1 MKFVILSNKK
11 IPGFGGIKGP
21 ILTPQEI
28 PLKKVLSM
36 VSLGFEVF
44 EVMEDGSRRKVQFSD
59 ERILSEMIKQKLT
72 KKFCKVYPP
81 IDSVTLVG
89 SPENKSDLNIFEKTS
104 AKDIDAIVDIEKSTI
119 CNATRGEN
127 ENKESE
133 EKQSKKDKKNNNKSY
148 KKPELP
154 KIDDVEEISDDK

>member
-1 MKFVILSNKK
+1 MKFVIMSNKK

-28 PLKKVLSM
+28 PLKKVLDM

-59 ERILSEMIKQKLT
+59 ERILSEMIEQKIA
-72 KKFCKVYPP
+72 KKVRQVNP
-81 IDSVTLVG
+81 DSEKE
-89 SPENKSDLNIFEKTS
+89 ENKSDLNIFEKTS
-104 AKDIDAIVDIEKSTI
+104 VKNIDNTI
-119 CNATRGEN
+119 CNASISKD

-133 EKQSKKDKKNNNKSY
+133 EKQLKKDKKNNKLD
-148 KKPELP
+148 KKTTLP
-154 KIDDVEEISDDK
+154 KIDDVEGISDDK

>member
-28 PLKKVLSM
+28 PLKKVLNM

-81 IDSVTLVG
+81 IESVTLVG

-104 AKDIDAIVDIEKSTI
+104 VKNIDNNI
-119 CNATRGEN
+119 CNVSKD

-133 EKQSKKDKKNNNKSY
+133 EKQSKKDKKNNKSY

>member
-1 MKFVILSNKK
+1 MKFVIMSNKK

-28 PLKKVLSM
+28 PLEKVLNM

-59 ERILSEMIKQKLT
+59 ERILCEMINQKLT
-72 KKFCKVYPP
+72 KKYCQVYPP
-81 IDSVTLVG
+81 IDSVTLVE
-89 SPENKSDLNIFEKTS
+89 SPENKSDLNIFEKT
-104 AKDIDAIVDIEKSTI
+104 TI
-119 CNATRGEN
+119 CNATKGKD

-133 EKQSKKDKKNNNKSY
+133 EKQLKKDKKNNKLD
-148 KKPELP
+148 KKATLP

>member
-1 MKFVILSNKK
+1 MKFVITSNKK

-28 PLKKVLSM
+28 PLKKVLDM

-59 ERILSEMIKQKLT
+59 ERILCEMINQKLT
-72 KKFCKVYPP
+72 KKYCQVHPP
-81 IDSVTLVG
+81 IESVTIVG
-89 SPENKSDLNIFEKTS
+89 SPENKSDLNIFEKT
-104 AKDIDAIVDIEKSTI
+104 TI
-119 CNATRGEN
+119 CNATKGKD

-133 EKQSKKDKKNNNKSY
+133 EKQLKKDKKNNKLD
-148 KKPELP
+148 KKATLP

>member
-1 MKFVILSNKK
+1 MKFVIMSNKK

-28 PLKKVLSM
+28 PLKKVLDM

-59 ERILSEMIKQKLT
+59 ERILCEMINQKLT
-72 KKFCKVYPP
+72 KKYCQVYPP
-81 IDSVTLVG
+81 IDSVTPVR
-89 SPENKSDLNIFEKTS
+89 SPENKSDLNIFEKT
-104 AKDIDAIVDIEKSTI
+104 TI
-119 CNATRGEN
+119 CNATKGKD

-133 EKQSKKDKKNNNKSY
+133 EKQLKKDKKNNKLD
-148 KKPELP
+148 KKTTLP
-154 KIDDVEEISDDK
+154 KIDNVEEISDDK

>member
-1 MKFVILSNKK
+1 MKFVILSNRK

-81 IDSVTLVG
+81 IDSITLVE
-89 SPENKSDLNIFEKTS
+89 SPENKSDSNIFEKTDV
-104 AKDIDAIVDIEKSTI
+104 KNMDNTI
-119 CNATRGEN
+119 CNALISKD

-133 EKQSKKDKKNNNKSY
+133 EKQLKKDKKNNKLD
-148 KKPELP
+148 KKTTLP
-154 KIDDVEEISDDK
+154 KIDNVEEISDDK

>member
-1 MKFVILSNKK
+1 MKFVITSNKK

-28 PLKKVLSM
+28 PLKKVLDM

-59 ERILSEMIKQKLT
+59 ERILCEMINQKLT
-72 KKFCKVYPP
+72 KKYCKVYPP
-81 IDSVTLVG
+81 IDSVTIVEL
-89 SPENKSDLNIFEKTS
+89 PENKSDLNIFEKT
-104 AKDIDAIVDIEKSTI
+104 TI
-119 CNATRGEN
+119 CNATKGKD

-133 EKQSKKDKKNNNKSY
+133 EKQLKKDKKNNKLD
-148 KKPELP
+148 KKATLP

>member
-1 MKFVILSNKK
+1 MKFVIMSNKK

-28 PLKKVLSM
+28 PLKKVLDM

-59 ERILSEMIKQKLT
+59 ERILSEMIEQKLA
-72 KKFCKVYPP
+72 KKVRQVNP
-81 IDSVTLVG
+81 DSEKE
-89 SPENKSDLNIFEKTS
+89 ENKSDLNIFEKTS
-104 AKDIDAIVDIEKSTI
+104 VKNIDNTI
-119 CNATRGEN
+119 CNASISKD

-133 EKQSKKDKKNNNKSY
+133 EKQLKKDKKNNKLD
-148 KKPELP
+148 KKTTLP
-154 KIDDVEEISDDK
+154 KIDDVEGISDDK

>member
-1 MKFVILSNKK
+1 MKFVITSNKK

-28 PLKKVLSM
+28 PLKKVLDM

-59 ERILSEMIKQKLT
+59 ERILCEMINQKLT
-72 KKFCKVYPP
+72 KKYCQVYPP
-81 IDSVTLVG
+81 IESITLVE
-89 SPENKSDLNIFEKTS
+89 SPENKSDLNIFEKT
-104 AKDIDAIVDIEKSTI
+104 TI
-119 CNATRGEN
+119 CNATKGKD

-133 EKQSKKDKKNNNKSY
+133 EKQLKKDKKNNKLD
-148 KKPELP
+148 KKATLP

>member
-1 MKFVILSNKK
+1 MKFVIMSNKK

-28 PLKKVLSM
+28 PLEKVLNM

-59 ERILSEMIKQKLT
+59 ERILCEMINQKLT
-72 KKFCKVYPP
+72 KKYCQVYPP
-81 IDSVTLVG
+81 IDSVTLVE
-89 SPENKSDLNIFEKTS
+89 SPENKSDLNIFEKT
-104 AKDIDAIVDIEKSTI
+104 TI
-119 CNATRGEN
+119 CNATKGKD

-133 EKQSKKDKKNNNKSY
+133 EKQLKKDKKNNKLD
-148 KKPELP
+148 KKTTLP
-154 KIDDVEEISDDK
+154 KIDNVEEISDDK

>member
-1 MKFVILSNKK
+1 MKFVITSNKK

-28 PLKKVLSM
+28 PLKKVLDM

-59 ERILSEMIKQKLT
+59 ERILCEMINQKLT
-72 KKFCKVYPP
+72 KKYCQVYPP
-81 IDSVTLVG
+81 IDSVTPVE
-89 SPENKSDLNIFEKTS
+89 SPENKSDLNIFEKT
-104 AKDIDAIVDIEKSTI
+104 TI
-119 CNATRGEN
+119 CNATKGKD

-133 EKQSKKDKKNNNKSY
+133 EKQLKKDKKNNKLD
-148 KKPELP
+148 KKATLP

>member
-1 MKFVILSNKK
+1 MKFVIMSNKK

-28 PLKKVLSM
+28 PLKKVLDM

-104 AKDIDAIVDIEKSTI
+104 VKNIDNNI
-119 CNATRGEN
+119 CNVSKD

-133 EKQSKKDKKNNNKSY
+133 EKQLKKDKKNNKLD
-148 KKPELP
+148 KKTTLP
-154 KIDDVEEISDDK
+154 KIDNVEEISDDK

>member
-1 MKFVILSNKK
+1 MKFVIMSNKK

-28 PLKKVLSM
+28 PLKKVLDM

-59 ERILSEMIKQKLT
+59 ERILSEMIEQKLA
-72 KKFCKVYPP
+72 KKVRQVYTPF
-81 IDSVTLVG
+81 DSEKE
-89 SPENKSDLNIFEKTS
+89 ENKSDLNIFEKTS
-104 AKDIDAIVDIEKSTI
+104 VKNIDNTIHNASISKD
-119 CNATRGEN
+119 

-133 EKQSKKDKKNNNKSY
+133 EKQLKKDKKNNKLD
-148 KKPELP
+148 KKTTLP
-154 KIDDVEEISDDK
+154 KIDDVEGISDDK

>member
-28 PLKKVLSM
+28 PLKKVLNM

-81 IDSVTLVG
+81 IDSVTLVE

-104 AKDIDAIVDIEKSTI
+104 VKDIDAILDIEKSTI

-133 EKQSKKDKKNNNKSY
+133 EKQSKKDKKNNKSY

>member
-1 MKFVILSNKK
+1 MKFVIMSNKK

-28 PLKKVLSM
+28 PLKKVLDI

-59 ERILSEMIKQKLT
+59 ERILSEMIEQKLA
-72 KKFCKVYPP
+72 KKVRQVDTPF
-81 IDSVTLVG
+81 DSEKE
-89 SPENKSDLNIFEKTS
+89 ENKSDLNIFEKTS
-104 AKDIDAIVDIEKSTI
+104 VKNIDNTI
-119 CNATRGEN
+119 CNASISKD

-133 EKQSKKDKKNNNKSY
+133 EKQLKKDKKNNKLD
-148 KKPELP
+148 KKTTLP
-154 KIDDVEEISDDK
+154 KIDDVEGISDDK

>member
-1 MKFVILSNKK
+1 MKFVITSNKK

-28 PLKKVLSM
+28 PLEKVLNM

-59 ERILSEMIKQKLT
+59 ERILCEMINQKLT
-72 KKFCKVYPP
+72 KKYCQVYPP
-81 IDSVTLVG
+81 IDSVTPVR
-89 SPENKSDLNIFEKTS
+89 SPENKSDLNIFEKT
-104 AKDIDAIVDIEKSTI
+104 TI
-119 CNATRGEN
+119 CNPTKDKD

-133 EKQSKKDKKNNNKSY
+133 EKQLKKDKKNNKLD
-148 KKPELP
+148 KKATLP
-154 KIDDVEEISDDK
+154 KIDNVEEISDDK

>member
-1 MKFVILSNKK
+1 MKFVIMSNKK

-28 PLKKVLSM
+28 PLKKVLNM

-59 ERILSEMIKQKLT
+59 ERILCEMINQKLT
-72 KKFCKVYPP
+72 KKYCQVYPP
-81 IDSVTLVG
+81 IESVTIVG
-89 SPENKSDLNIFEKTS
+89 SPENKSDLNIFEKT
-104 AKDIDAIVDIEKSTI
+104 TI
-119 CNATRGEN
+119 CNATKGKD

-133 EKQSKKDKKNNNKSY
+133 EKQLKKDKKNNKLD
-148 KKPELP
+148 KKATLP

>member
-1 MKFVILSNKK
+1 MKFVIMSNKK

-28 PLKKVLSM
+28 PLKKVLDM

-59 ERILSEMIKQKLT
+59 ERILSEMIEQKLA
-72 KKFCKVYPP
+72 KKVRQVDTPF
-81 IDSVTLVG
+81 DSEKE
-89 SPENKSDLNIFEKTS
+89 ENKSDLNIFEKTS
-104 AKDIDAIVDIEKSTI
+104 VKNIDNTI
-119 CNATRGEN
+119 CNASISKD

-133 EKQSKKDKKNNNKSY
+133 EKQLKKDKKNNKLD
-148 KKPELP
+148 KKTALP
-154 KIDDVEEISDDK
+154 KIDDVEGISDDK

>member
-1 MKFVILSNKK
+1 MKFVITSNKK

-28 PLKKVLSM
+28 PLKKVLDM

-59 ERILSEMIKQKLT
+59 ERILCEMINQKLT
-72 KKFCKVYPP
+72 KKYSQVYPP
-81 IDSVTLVG
+81 IDSVTLVE

-104 AKDIDAIVDIEKSTI
+104 VKNIDNTIYNASISKD
-119 CNATRGEN
+119 

-133 EKQSKKDKKNNNKSY
+133 EKQLKKDKKNNKLD
-148 KKPELP
+148 KKTTLP

>member
-1 MKFVILSNKK
+1 MKFVILSNRK

-81 IDSVTLVG
+81 IDSVTLVE

-104 AKDIDAIVDIEKSTI
+104 AKDIDAIVDIEKSAI

>member
-1 MKFVILSNKK
+1 MKFVITSNKK

-28 PLKKVLSM
+28 PLEKVLNM

-59 ERILSEMIKQKLT
+59 ERILCEMINQKLT
-72 KKFCKVYPP
+72 KKYCQVYPP
-81 IDSVTLVG
+81 IDSVTLVE
-89 SPENKSDLNIFEKTS
+89 SPENKSDLNIFEKT
-104 AKDIDAIVDIEKSTI
+104 TI
-119 CNATRGEN
+119 CNATKGKD

-133 EKQSKKDKKNNNKSY
+133 EKQLKKDKKNNKLD
-148 KKPELP
+148 KKATLP
-154 KIDDVEEISDDK
+154 KIDNVEEISDDK

>member
-28 PLKKVLSM
+28 PLQKVLNM

-81 IDSVTLVG
+81 IDSVTLVE

-119 CNATRGEN
+119 CNATRGKD

-133 EKQSKKDKKNNNKSY
+133 EKQSKKDKKNNKLD
-148 KKPELP
+148 KKTTLP
-154 KIDDVEEISDDK
+154 KIDNVEEISDDK

>member
-104 AKDIDAIVDIEKSTI
+104 AKDIDAIVDIEKSAI

>member
-1 MKFVILSNKK
+1 MKFVITSNKK

-28 PLKKVLSM
+28 PLKKVLDM

-59 ERILSEMIKQKLT
+59 ERILCEMINQKLT
-72 KKFCKVYPP
+72 KKYCKVYPP
-81 IDSVTLVG
+81 IDSVTLVE
-89 SPENKSDLNIFEKTS
+89 SPENKSDLNIFEKT
-104 AKDIDAIVDIEKSTI
+104 TI
-119 CNATRGEN
+119 CNATKGKD

-133 EKQSKKDKKNNNKSY
+133 EKQLKKDKKNNKLD
-148 KKPELP
+148 KKATLP

>member
-1 MKFVILSNKK
+1 MKFVIMSNKK

-28 PLKKVLSM
+28 PLKKVLDM

-59 ERILSEMIKQKLT
+59 ERILCEMINQKLT
-72 KKFCKVYPP
+72 KKYCKVYPP
-81 IDSVTLVG
+81 IDSVTIVE
-89 SPENKSDLNIFEKTS
+89 SPENKSDLNIFEKT
-104 AKDIDAIVDIEKSTI
+104 TI
-119 CNATRGEN
+119 CNATKGKD

-133 EKQSKKDKKNNNKSY
+133 EKQLKKDKKNNKLD
-148 KKPELP
+148 KKATLP

>member
-1 MKFVILSNKK
+1 MKFVIMSNKK

-28 PLKKVLSM
+28 PLKKVLDM

-59 ERILSEMIKQKLT
+59 ERILSEMIEQKLA
-72 KKFCKVYPP
+72 KKVRQVYTPF
-81 IDSVTLVG
+81 DSEKE
-89 SPENKSDLNIFEKTS
+89 ENKSELNIVEKTNVKNIDNTIYNAS
-104 AKDIDAIVDIEKSTI
+104 ISKD
-119 CNATRGEN
+119 

-133 EKQSKKDKKNNNKSY
+133 EKQLKKDKKNNKLD
-148 KKPELP
+148 KKATLP

>member
-28 PLKKVLSM
+28 PLKKVLDM

-81 IDSVTLVG
+81 IDSITLVE
-89 SPENKSDLNIFEKTS
+89 SPENKSDSNIFEKTDV
-104 AKDIDAIVDIEKSTI
+104 KNMDNTI
-119 CNATRGEN
+119 CNALISKD

-133 EKQSKKDKKNNNKSY
+133 EKQLKKDKKNNKLD
-148 KKPELP
+148 KKTALP
-154 KIDDVEEISDDK
+154 KIDNVEEISDDK

>member
-1 MKFVILSNKK
+1 MKFVITSNKK

-28 PLKKVLSM
+28 PLKKVLDM

-59 ERILSEMIKQKLT
+59 ERILCEMINQKLT
-72 KKFCKVYPP
+72 KKYCQVYPP
-81 IDSVTLVG
+81 IESVTIVG
-89 SPENKSDLNIFEKTS
+89 SPENKSDLNIFEKT
-104 AKDIDAIVDIEKSTI
+104 TI
-119 CNATRGEN
+119 CNATKGKD

-133 EKQSKKDKKNNNKSY
+133 EKQLKKDKKNNKLD
-148 KKPELP
+148 KKATLP

>member
-28 PLKKVLSM
+28 PLKKVLNM

-81 IDSVTLVG
+81 IDSVTLG
-89 SPENKSDLNIFEKTS
+89 SPENKSDLNIFKKTS
-104 AKDIDAIVDIEKSTI
+104 AKDIDAIVDIEKSAI
-119 CNATRGEN
+119 CNATRGKD

-133 EKQSKKDKKNNNKSY
+133 EKQSKKDKKNNKLD
-148 KKPELP
+148 KKTELP

>member
-1 MKFVILSNKK
+1 MKFVIMSNKK

-28 PLKKVLSM
+28 PLKKVLDM

-59 ERILSEMIKQKLT
+59 ERILCEMINQKLT
-72 KKFCKVYPP
+72 KKYCQVYPP
-81 IDSVTLVG
+81 IDSVTPVR
-89 SPENKSDLNIFEKTS
+89 SPENKSDLNIFEKT
-104 AKDIDAIVDIEKSTI
+104 TI
-119 CNATRGEN
+119 CNATKGKD

-133 EKQSKKDKKNNNKSY
+133 EKQLKKDKKNNKLD
-148 KKPELP
+148 KKATLP
-154 KIDDVEEISDDK
+154 KIDNVEEISDDK

>member
-1 MKFVILSNKK
+1 MKFVIMSNKK

-28 PLKKVLSM
+28 PLKKVLDM

-59 ERILSEMIKQKLT
+59 ERILCEMINQKLT
-72 KKFCKVYPP
+72 KKYCQVHPP
-81 IDSVTLVG
+81 IDSVTLVE
-89 SPENKSDLNIFEKTS
+89 SPENKSDLNIFEKT
-104 AKDIDAIVDIEKSTI
+104 TI
-119 CNATRGEN
+119 CNATKGKD

-133 EKQSKKDKKNNNKSY
+133 EKQLKKDKKNNKLD
-148 KKPELP
+148 KKTILP

>member
-1 MKFVILSNKK
+1 MKFVITSNKK

-28 PLKKVLSM
+28 PLKKVLDM

-59 ERILSEMIKQKLT
+59 ERILCEMINQKLT
-72 KKFCKVYPP
+72 KKYCQVYPP
-81 IDSVTLVG
+81 IDSVTPVE
-89 SPENKSDLNIFEKTS
+89 SPENKSDLNIFEKT
-104 AKDIDAIVDIEKSTI
+104 TI
-119 CNATRGEN
+119 CNATKGKD

-133 EKQSKKDKKNNNKSY
+133 EKQLKKDKKNNKLD
-148 KKPELP
+148 KKASLP

>member
-28 PLKKVLSM
+28 PLKKVLNM

-104 AKDIDAIVDIEKSTI
+104 VENIDAIVDIEKSAI
-119 CNATRGEN
+119 CNATRGKD

-133 EKQSKKDKKNNNKSY
+133 EKQSKKDKKNNKSY

>member
-1 MKFVILSNKK
+1 MKFVIMSNKK

-28 PLKKVLSM
+28 PLEKVLNM

-59 ERILSEMIKQKLT
+59 ERILCEMINQKLT
-72 KKFCKVYPP
+72 KKYCQVYPP
-81 IDSVTLVG
+81 IDSVTLVE

-104 AKDIDAIVDIEKSTI
+104 VKNIDNTI
-119 CNATRGEN
+119 CNTTRGKD
-127 ENKESE
+127 ENKELE
-133 EKQSKKDKKNNNKSY
+133 EKQLKKDKKNNKLD
-148 KKPELP
+148 KKTTLP
-154 KIDDVEEISDDK
+154 KIDNVEEISDDK

>member
-1 MKFVILSNKK
+1 MKFVITSNKK

-28 PLKKVLSM
+28 PLKKVLDM

-59 ERILSEMIKQKLT
+59 ERILCEMINQKLT
-72 KKFCKVYPP
+72 KKYCQVYPP
-81 IDSVTLVG
+81 IESVTIVE
-89 SPENKSDLNIFEKTS
+89 SPENKSDLNIFEKT
-104 AKDIDAIVDIEKSTI
+104 TI
-119 CNATRGEN
+119 CNATKGKD

-133 EKQSKKDKKNNNKSY
+133 EKQLKKDKKNNKLD
-148 KKPELP
+148 KKATLP

>member
-1 MKFVILSNKK
+1 MKFVIMSNKK

-28 PLKKVLSM
+28 PLKKVLDM

-59 ERILSEMIKQKLT
+59 ERILSEMIEQKLA
-72 KKFCKVYPP
+72 KKVRQVDTPF
-81 IDSVTLVG
+81 DSEKE
-89 SPENKSDLNIFEKTS
+89 ENKSDLNIFEKTS
-104 AKDIDAIVDIEKSTI
+104 VKNIDNTI
-119 CNATRGEN
+119 CNASIN
-127 ENKESE
+127 KDENKESE
-133 EKQSKKDKKNNNKSY
+133 EKQLKKDKKNNKLD
-148 KKPELP
+148 KKTPLP

>member
-1 MKFVILSNKK
+1 MKFVIMSNKK

-28 PLKKVLSM
+28 PLKKVLDM

-59 ERILSEMIKQKLT
+59 ERILSEMIEQKLA
-72 KKFCKVYPP
+72 KKVRQVNP
-81 IDSVTLVG
+81 DSEKE
-89 SPENKSDLNIFEKTS
+89 ENKSDLNIFEKTS
-104 AKDIDAIVDIEKSTI
+104 VKNIDNTI
-119 CNATRGEN
+119 CNASIN
-127 ENKESE
+127 KDENKESE
-133 EKQSKKDKKNNNKSY
+133 EKQLKKDKKNNKLD
-148 KKPELP
+148 KKTPLP

>member
-1 MKFVILSNKK
+1 MKFVIMSNKK

-28 PLKKVLSM
+28 PLKKVLDM

-59 ERILSEMIKQKLT
+59 ERILCEMINQKLT
-72 KKFCKVYPP
+72 KKYCQVYPP
-81 IDSVTLVG
+81 IESVTLVE
-89 SPENKSDLNIFEKTS
+89 SPENKSDLNIFEKT
-104 AKDIDAIVDIEKSTI
+104 TI
-119 CNATRGEN
+119 CNATKGKD

-133 EKQSKKDKKNNNKSY
+133 EKQLKKDKKNNKLD
-148 KKPELP
+148 KKATLP